1 MFKIIFYILFFK
13 IKTSEQHT
21 AKNLINLVYYPIGFV
36 WSHRLHQGF
45 NKMNKIE
52 LLIYWTFTVQI
63 TFKLGCEQQTTP
75 TNRKY
80 YANPAQQI
88 VNVTQIQRTKVSN
101 VYFSFWGSRL
111 FILCKSL
118 MTSVW
123 SDDIGRII
131 NLVYKICC
139 CVLLTSFLL
148 KKTLKKKNNCYSP
161 QFPIFTIPTSMLFLI
176 FYSGSFPV
184 PIMQGSSPV
193 RDHARSNLGILCGP
207 GSFAVLRSF
216 ADPYKYLEEMIATSC
231 SPRKMYIHVW
241 LEGGDKTVKGNLISQ
256 FAMLWNKKSISIIII
271 ASIYFGGLSH
281 KAMFS
286 PRST

>member
-1 MFKIIFYILFFK
+1 MSSWKCIHLQYIYIYVHTHTHIIFFKKFFKEMFKIIFYIFFFK

-21 AKNLINLVYYPIGFV
+21 AKILINLVYYPIGFV

-123 SDDIGRII
+123 SDEIDRII

-148 KKTLKKKNNCYSP
+148 KKTLKKK
-161 QFPIFTIPTSMLFLI
+161 
-176 FYSGSFPV
+176 
-184 PIMQGSSPV
+184 
-193 RDHARSNLGILCGP
+193 
-207 GSFAVLRSF
+207 
-216 ADPYKYLEEMIATSC
+216 K
-231 SPRKMYIHVW
+231 
-241 LEGGDKTVKGNLISQ
+241 
-256 FAMLWNKKSISIIII
+256 
-271 ASIYFGGLSH
+271 
-281 KAMFS
+281 
-286 PRST
+286 

>member
-1 MFKIIFYILFFK
+1 MFKIIFYIFFFK

-21 AKNLINLVYYPIGFV
+21 AKILINLVYYPIGFV

-101 VYFSFWGSRL
+101 V
-111 FILCKSL
+111 
-118 MTSVW
+118 
-123 SDDIGRII
+123 
-131 NLVYKICC
+131 
-139 CVLLTSFLL
+139 
-148 KKTLKKKNNCYSP
+148 NNCYSP

-231 SPRKMYIHVW
+231 SPRKMYIRVW

-271 ASIYFGGLSH
+271 ASIYFGGPSH

>member
-1 MFKIIFYILFFK
+1 MFKIIFYIFFFK

-21 AKNLINLVYYPIGFV
+21 AKILINLVYYPIGFV

-123 SDDIGRII
+123 SDEIDRII

-148 KKTLKKKNNCYSP
+148 KKTLKKKKIIATHPNSLSSPFPHPCYSLS
-161 QFPIFTIPTSMLFLI
+161 FT
-176 FYSGSFPV
+176 
-184 PIMQGSSPV
+184 
-193 RDHARSNLGILCGP
+193 RDHFRSPLCRDHLRSGIMRGLIW
-207 GSFAVLRSF
+207 GSFAVRDHLRS
-216 ADPYKYLEEMIATSC
+216 
-231 SPRKMYIHVW
+231 
-241 LEGGDKTVKGNLISQ
+241 
-256 FAMLWNKKSISIIII
+256 
-271 ASIYFGGLSH
+271 
-281 KAMFS
+281 
-286 PRST
+286 